1 MEAAQEEIKEKKLES
16 LQSVYTI
23 ESHDELVTFLME
35 ILAIKDNVDSEEE
48 LQEKNSYRILYYLLE
63 KIQVFTVVVED

>member
-48 LQEKNSYRILYYLLE
+48 LQEKILIGYCIIYWKKSKCLQLL
-63 KIQVFTVVVED
+63 